1 MPVADLSPT
10 FTVGE
15 LTDAINAQLKSGFGG
30 GVWVTGEIS
39 GYRDQGQ
46 HSYFSLVEDIDGK
59 EATVNVALFANVK
72 RNLRPMLAS
81 NRLELSDGT
90 KVRVFGT
97 LDVYAPTGRLSLK
110 ISDLDPRFTLG
121 DITASR
127 DRVLASLTA
136 EGLLRNN
143 AMHSVS
149 IVPLRVAVVT
159 SVGSAAWHDFTDEL
173 ESSGFGFH
181 LLAFDA
187 RVQGDQAEAMVIA
200 GISAAVKQ
208 GADVVAVVRG
218 GGARND
224 LAAFDTEGVARAIAT
239 CPLPVITGLG
249 HEIDTTVADEVA
261 HTALKTPT
269 ACAGWLIDRVQRFV
283 DETEARWG
291 VIVERAFFE
300 LATQID
306 RLESRASRVV
316 TRTNSAIERSA
327 ERLRSRQDRLV
338 RTPLTIERVDTS
350 ITERE
355 RRLALLDPA
364 RLLERGWTMTT
375 TADGRIV
382 TSARDLSVGDELIT
396 RLVDGV
402 VRSTVNE
409 TTPEEE

>member
-1 MPVADLSPT
+1 
-10 FTVGE
+10 
-15 LTDAINAQLKSGFGG
+15 
-30 GVWVTGEIS
+30 
-39 GYRDQGQ
+39 
-46 HSYFSLVEDIDGK
+46 
-59 EATVNVALFANVK
+59 
-72 RNLRPMLAS
+72 
-81 NRLELSDGT
+81 
-90 KVRVFGT
+90 
-97 LDVYAPTGRLSLK
+97 
-110 ISDLDPRFTLG
+110 
-121 DITASR
+121 
-127 DRVLASLTA
+127 
-136 EGLLRNN
+136 
-143 AMHSVS
+143 MHSVS

-200 GISAAVKQ
+200 GIAAAVEH

>member
-30 GVWVTGEIS
+30 GV
-39 GYRDQGQ
+39 
-46 HSYFSLVEDIDGK
+46 K
-59 EATVNVALFANVK
+59 KATVNVALFANVK

-200 GISAAVKQ
+200 GIAAAVEH